1 MPPPSRRALQLQ
13 AGATSRSSQS
23 RSVNQTNFLAELHTR
38 TDEQAALEE
47 QANEEFHEE
56 MQRQAQER
64 DLKVSA
70 LAVSGRRKLRR
81 FENLA
86 ENPDATFQ
94 RVISGHWYCTGLD
107 VHIERLDFDYNKRT
121 VLIELKDVPLRILL
135 SGASAKHAAKYLQAV
150 LVRRKCKSLSNDSH
164 PCFQK
169 PLDQTA
175 NYTPGVG
182 ITTNL
187 GNRRCLSR
195 CACSCMISW
204 CYVTHRCAV
213 FIRSTQM
220 MVRHS

>member
-13 AGATSRSSQS
+13 AGAKSRSSQS
-23 RSVNQTNFLAELHTR
+23 RRSVNQTNFLAELHTR
-38 TDEQAALEE
+38 TDEQAALED

-121 VLIELKDVPLRILL
+121 CQRMCLFEFCSPAHPHSTLQVS
-135 SGASAKHAAKYLQAV
+135 SG
-150 LVRRKCKSLSNDSH
+150 
-164 PCFQK
+164 
-169 PLDQTA
+169 
-175 NYTPGVG
+175 
-182 ITTNL
+182 L
-187 GNRRCLSR
+187 GPP
-195 CACSCMISW
+195 
-204 CYVTHRCAV
+204 VTRA
-213 FIRSTQM
+213 
-220 MVRHS
+220 